1 MIEGAVNARREAVVT
16 LFLQGP
22 AGQTREVDAVIDTGF
37 TGNLTLPLTIVRELE
52 LPATP
57 RVRTTLA
64 DGRRVRFRAYTV
76 TVLWDGRPRQI
87 SALQVNTTPL
97 VGMALLE
104 WHNLNIDVERG
115 GRVAIQ
121 AKA

>member
-1 MIEGAVNARREAVVT
+1 MIEGAVSARREAVVT

-37 TGNLTLPLTIVRELE
+37 TGNLTLPLTIVRELG

-64 DGRRVRFRAYTV
+64 DGRRVRFNAYTV
-76 TVLWDGRPRQI
+76 TVLWDGRPRRI
-87 SALQVNTTPL
+87 NAIEVNNVPL

-104 WHNLNIDVERG
+104 WHNLNIDVQRG

-121 AKA
+121 ANP